1 VRRADAVEIRN
12 GKGVIASFSVSPDA
26 ELVMCPGW
34 PHLAVLGARGGLE
47 VISLAQRRVV
57 LVAGAST

>member
-1 VRRADAVEIRN
+1 
-12 GKGVIASFSVSPDA
+12 
-26 ELVMCPGW
+26 MCPGW